1 LQRSHAHDRWNI
13 AHPIAV
19 STGVTSRSAHVLST
33 RPRRLEMKM
42 TASLAIFVGA
52 ATSLVGDPRPSEALV
67 NAAQLYPYCQISSS
81 NGGMSC
87 YLSSRDQ
94 CEFREVCIRNPHY
107 LGVEGAR
114 AWKRKNKPEWG
125 WW

>member
-1 LQRSHAHDRWNI
+1 
-13 AHPIAV
+13 
-19 STGVTSRSAHVLST
+19 
-33 RPRRLEMKM
+33 MKM
-42 TASLAIFVGA
+42 TASLAIFCGA
-52 ATSLVGDPRPSEALV
+52 AVSLVGDPRPSEALV
-67 NAAQLYPYCQISSS
+67 NAAQLYPFCQIHSS

-107 LGVEGAR
+107 LGTEAAR
-114 AWKRKNKPEWG
+114 AWMHKNKPEWR

>member
-1 LQRSHAHDRWNI
+1 
-13 AHPIAV
+13 
-19 STGVTSRSAHVLST
+19 
-33 RPRRLEMKM
+33 MKM
-42 TASLAIFVGA
+42 TAIPAMFCGV
-52 ATSLVGDPRPSEALV
+52 ATILVADPRPSEALV

-107 LGVEGAR
+107 LGSEAAR
-114 AWKRKNKPEWG
+114 TWKRKNKPEWG